1 MREQM
6 LARLAALVVAGGLL
20 AGCESVPKVA
30 GVVGIQSTPKTL
42 ELPPKPQPRSWA
54 DAQEEVLNSRATGY
68 GLVYVPEMEKYLTG
82 LLQKIRTEAGV
93 PDWPGKV
100 YVTASSSLDAYTQH
114 SGNIYVS
121 LTFLE
126 QIQNEDELVG
136 LLAHE
141 FAHSYLAYAELQSTV
156 MQTDKASDIAST
168 ISYVV
173 RAAEQ
178 SGVQTTAKQESAMR
192 PARNLLMAY
201 QLGRNLLVPAWERSQ
216 EYAADDV
223 AVQLSIRMGYS
234 VPDGLVSMLERVDTQ
249 QQVLAKRK
257 AEQRARMRQQ
267 FEATR
272 TGQAS
277 AGNGKPSKGVV
288 EGMVDSL
295 QQELVGQLSFI
306 GKDLSDFLRDSHPDT
321 DKRID
326 RANQLHEKLMA
337 EREWPAARSAEWNK
351 LKSQRAVQRI
361 FASYRS
367 AAQAQVALEGDA
379 LADAR
384 RFARQSISAET
395 QGHAL
400 PAMVL
405 WQAGSTGK
413 DQDVRVALQN
423 NMRSAQHRAWRPYML
438 YAQNMLQQGN
448 TREAKRVLDEGFAH
462 FERAPVA
469 WHEYIG
475 MQMQF
480 KDTDKAQ
487 KLAAECQKRFP
498 AYGPGCRRA
507 ATPAK
512 AAGKNDLG
520 WLTGWFER

>member
-1 MREQM
+1 MREPM
-6 LARLAALVVAGGLL
+6 LARLAALLVAGGLL

-30 GVVGIQSTPKTL
+30 GVVGMQSTPKTL
-42 ELPPKPQPRSWA
+42 ELPPKPQARSWA

-68 GLVYVPEMEKYLTG
+68 GLVYLPEMEKYLTG

-100 YVTASSSLDAYTQH
+100 YITASSSLDAYTQH

-168 ISYVV
+168 ISYVA
-173 RAAEQ
+173 RAVDQGAK
-178 SGVQTTAKQESAMR
+178 TAAQQETAMR

-216 EYAADDV
+216 EYAADDM

-249 QQVLAKRK
+249 QQTLAKRK

-267 FEATR
+267 FAASR
-272 TGQAS
+272 PAQAGG
-277 AGNGKPSKGVV
+277 ANGKASKGVV
-288 EGMVDSL
+288 DDVVTGL

-306 GKDLSDFLRDSHPDT
+306 GKDLSDFLRDTHPDT

-337 EREWPAARSAEWNK
+337 DREWPAARNAEWNK
-351 LKSQRAVQRI
+351 LKNQRAVQRI
-361 FASYRS
+361 FAGYRN
-367 AAQAQVALEGDA
+367 AALAQVALEGDA

-438 YAQNMLQQGN
+438 YAQNMQQQGN

-507 ATPAK
+507 AMPPQP
-512 AAGKNDLG
+512 AGKNDLG